1 MATKKIY
8 LFCEA
13 GMSTSIM
20 VNKMMEVVTK
30 HNMPLSIEAFPAI
43 HAEEKV
49 EQEKPVAI
57 LLGPQVRHLSDKMKT
72 TFEPMGIP
80 VGTIAAEAYGMMD
93 GERAMKDVLMLIKSN
108 KK

>member
-30 HNMPLSIEAFPAI
+30 HQMPL
-43 HAEEKV
+43 
-49 EQEKPVAI
+49 
-57 LLGPQVRHLSDKMKT
+57 
-72 TFEPMGIP
+72 
-80 VGTIAAEAYGMMD
+80 
-93 GERAMKDVLMLIKSN
+93 
-108 KK
+108 

>member
-20 VNKMMEVVTK
+20 VNKMMEVVKK
-30 HNMPLSIEAFPAI
+30 HKMPLEISAFPAI

-57 LLGPQVRHLSDKMKT
+57 LLGPQVRHLSDKMKQ
-72 TFEPMGIP
+72 TFEPQGIP
-80 VGTIAAEAYGMMD
+80 VGTDCGGSIWHD
-93 GERAMKDVLMLIKSN
+93 GRRTCNERCSKIDRR
-108 KK
+108 